1 MNFSTIDLLSAGA
14 ALLAVMM
21 CGFSGLYS
29 QLRSLALQTAF
40 LAGIAIVIGTTTSG
54 ASHYLVL
61 AGVVLLIKS
70 IGIPLFLAW
79 SAKRLEIPRDAGIMI
94 PPALSALFGVA
105 LLVIGYF
112 LSPYFAV
119 PIMGNAGEAGMTLTL
134 IFIGM
139 LLMITRRLAISQV
152 IGFLVLEN
160 GIFLYGLTQTHGM
173 PMLVEMAS
181 VFEVLMGVI
190 IAGLVTYRIN
200 RTFEHVDVTHLRGLR
215 H

>member
-40 LAGIAIVIGTTTSG
+40 LAGIAIVIGMSSG
-54 ASHYLVL
+54 AMHYLVL

-79 SAKRLEIPRDAGIMI
+79 SAKRLEIPRDAGVML
-94 PPALSALFGVA
+94 PPALSALFGVG
-105 LLVIGYF
+105 LLIVGYF
-112 LSPYFAV
+112 LAPQFAV
-119 PIMGNAGEAGMTLTL
+119 PKMGNIGEAGMTLAL

-139 LLMITRRLAISQV
+139 MLMITRRLAISQV

-173 PMLVEMAS
+173 PMLVEMAA
-181 VFEVLMGVI
+181 VFEVLMGVM
-190 IAGLVTYRIN
+190 IAGLVTYRIS